1 MEVVGP
7 EYLFEGLEPSPS
19 PSAMTCQE
27 LERFLYPYLDGEFQ
41 PEERL
46 EVEAHLSRCAE
57 CARQVHE
64 EARMQQALRRA
75 ARESVTGARAPAALR
90 SRLQAGLR
98 QEQRRERQWQWA
110 RASAAALVVVA
121 AGGTWMALQ
130 PEQHLRFMED
140 AARRHARKLPVE
152 IAGGSHENV
161 EAWFDGKLDHRVPV
175 PRLPNAILHGA
186 RISNVTDR
194 PAAYISYERTPEA
207 EGAPARRIG
216 LFVFDDSHRE
226 VQAPPLPSVQ
236 VGSSHGY
243 NVAVWRDQEIVYE
256 LVTDLD
262 ETDIRRMLAEQ
273 GLPAGRPSRPAS
285 PDVPARPVSLEH

>member
-1 MEVVGP
+1 M
-7 EYLFEGLEPSPS
+7 PSTS
-19 PSAMTCQE
+19 TMTCQE
-27 LERFLYPYLDGEFQ
+27 LEKFLYPYLDGEFQ

-46 EVEAHLSRCAE
+46 EVEAHLSRCPA
-57 CARQVHE
+57 CAQRVHE

-75 ARESVTGARAPAALR
+75 AREAVEGTRAPASLR
-90 SRLQAGLR
+90 AGLR
-98 QEQRRERQWQWA
+98 EGLRREQRRTRQWQWA

-121 AGGTWMALQ
+121 SGGVWMALQ
-130 PEQHLRFMED
+130 PEQHQRFMED

-161 EAWFDGKLDHRVPV
+161 EAWFDGKLDHRVQV
-175 PRLPNAILHGA
+175 PRLPNVRLSGA

-226 VQAPPLPSVQ
+226 VEAPPLPSVQ
-236 VGSSHGY
+236 VGSSLGY

-273 GLPAGRPSRPAS
+273 KLPAPRPSRPVG
-285 PDVPARPVSLEH
+285 PDVRAMPVSLEH